1 MSKELSLCPD
11 CNCMTKNICGKC
23 GLQKIKNELKNRV
36 FMDLIDKFHLADF
49 SDLEVESI
57 SHEITNTIEEV
68 FNKHASKEVKE

>member
-23 GLQKIKNELKNRV
+23 GLLAIKEELLAEIVGELVSVRTRPLDKATDKIRNLVIK
-36 FMDLIDKFHLADF
+36 A
-49 SDLEVESI
+49 
-57 SHEITNTIEEV
+57 